1 MGKLDGKV
9 VIITGAASGMG
20 KSHAKLFAKEGAKVV
35 GSDINFDGLK
45 KVVEEIRNDGGEAI
59 AVAHDVSK
67 KEDWDRVVEETISN
81 YKTINVLVNN
91 AGMLGKEGLPKIEE
105 IDVEDWNQII
115 SVNSTSQFL
124 GVKAVFEEMK
134 KNGAGSIINVSSTA
148 ANIGGAGSSHYAASK
163 GAVRS
168 MTKQIALEFGQYNI
182 RINSVHPGLVNTP
195 LLNEGNSEEQVN
207 YLKSLVPLNRLAE
220 PEEVSSA
227 ILFLA
232 SDDSSFVNGSE
243 LVVDG
248 GQISTQN

>member
-1 MGKLDGKV
+1 MRLLIIDRIVYRRKKEEGRIIVMGKLDGKV

-134 KNGAGSIINVSSTA
+134 KNGAGYIINVYT
-148 ANIGGAGSSHYAASK
+148 NEKNKIGDCSLHFVS
-163 GAVRS
+163 
-168 MTKQIALEFGQYNI
+168 F
-182 RINSVHPGLVNTP
+182 
-195 LLNEGNSEEQVN
+195 
-207 YLKSLVPLNRLAE
+207 KSAC
-220 PEEVSSA
+220 
-227 ILFLA
+227 I
-232 SDDSSFVNGSE
+232 
-243 LVVDG
+243 
-248 GQISTQN
+248 